1 MLRSIGAVAA
11 GYIVFG
17 GSAALLFQV
26 SGQAPHEAAPV
37 WFKVA
42 SIAWGAVF
50 ALIAGWLTARIA
62 VRRPATHAAILA
74 GLIAL
79 GAIVSLFADPSGS
92 KWSQTS
98 AAVIMA
104 PCAWLGGLRARSAGP
119 SDPAPV

>member
-11 GYIVFG
+11 GYVVFG

-42 SIAWGAVF
+42 AIAWGAVS

-74 GLIAL
+74 GLIAV
-79 GAIVSLFADPSGS
+79 GAIASMVADLSGE

-104 PCAWLGGLRARSAGP
+104 PTAWLGGRIARARGRA
-119 SDPAPV
+119 

>member
-11 GYIVFG
+11 GYVVFG

-26 SGQAPHEAAPV
+26 SGQAPHEAAPI

-62 VRRPATHAAILA
+62 VRRPTTHAAILA

-79 GAIVSLFADPSGS
+79 GAIGSMVADLSGE
-92 KWSQTS
+92 KWSQIS

-104 PCAWLGGLRARSAGP
+104 PNAWLGGRMARTRGAGP
-119 SDPAPV
+119 SGPA

>member
-11 GYIVFG
+11 GYVVFG
-17 GSAALLFQV
+17 ASAALLFQV

-42 SIAWGAVF
+42 SIAWGSVS

-79 GAIVSLFADPSGS
+79 GAIGSMVADLSGE

-104 PCAWLGGLRARSAGP
+104 PTAWIGGRIAGARGRA
-119 SDPAPV
+119 

>member
-17 GSAALLFQV
+17 ALAALVFQLA
-26 SGQAPHEAAPV
+26 GQEPHEAAPI
-37 WFKVA
+37 WFKVV
-42 SIAWGAVF
+42 SIACGSVA

-74 GLIAL
+74 GLIAI
-79 GAIVSLFADPSGS
+79 GAIASIAADLSGE

-104 PCAWLGGLRARSAGP
+104 PCAWIGGRLAAARK
-119 SDPAPV
+119 PA

>member
-1 MLRSIGAVAA
+1 MLRSVGAVAA

-37 WFKVA
+37 WFKAA
-42 SIAWGAVF
+42 SIAWGAVS

-62 VRRPATHAAILA
+62 SRRPATHAANLA
-74 GLIAL
+74 ALIAL
-79 GAIVSLFADPSGS
+79 GAVISLIARPSDA

-104 PCAWLGGLRARSAGP
+104 PCAWLGGALARRARPP
-119 SDPAPV
+119 SV